1 MTEIKKRVLLI
12 NVPSRRGKSGLMV
25 PMGLLYVGGI
35 LERAGHSTKIY
46 DPHLNDENLTLFDR
60 GDYSVLDEI
69 LEKYN
74 PDIVGFGG
82 IASSYGRTKKLSGHV
97 KKRSPSTLQMAGG
110 PLASVYTLLLTN
122 TKVDVIFHG
131 ETERSLPLF
140 LKKFCDGVSWSD
152 VPGISTRCDGTMI
165 RNPLAPQIENLDDI
179 PLPAYHLIDL
189 KAYDTNMMYLLT
201 SRGCTNKCSF
211 CYRHMKGHRQN
222 SVQYVI
228 NHMKFAIDTLN
239 FSTFSL
245 LDELFNANKQWVL
258 DFCDSLEKEKI
269 TISFITSMRADK
281 VDEFLLKRL
290 KDVGCT
296 EVLYG
301 QESGSDIILNE
312 YRKGVDAKTNTATTL
327 LTRKQGLKCPV
338 QIVIGSPSETPQTIE
353 ETTKFLINLGKG
365 VLSINYLIP
374 YPETP
379 IWEYVEQHHLV
390 PDVEQYLDEIAHW
403 GGSPVLNLTRVPD
416 NIWRTW
422 SFQIKTNVRLALL
435 KKEGKTAEYLSLL
448 IVGKIALFGYSVLPK
463 KIIQFVR
470 DRKVYG

>member
-1 MTEIKKRVLLI
+1 
-12 NVPSRRGKSGLMV
+12 
-25 PMGLLYVGGI
+25 
-35 LERAGHSTKIY
+35 
-46 DPHLNDENLTLFDR
+46 
-60 GDYSVLDEI
+60 
-69 LEKYN
+69 
-74 PDIVGFGG
+74 
-82 IASSYGRTKKLSGHV
+82 
-97 KKRSPSTLQMAGG
+97 
-110 PLASVYTLLLTN
+110 
-122 TKVDVIFHG
+122 
-131 ETERSLPLF
+131 
-140 LKKFCDGVSWSD
+140 
-152 VPGISTRCDGTMI
+152 
-165 RNPLAPQIENLDDI
+165 
-179 PLPAYHLIDL
+179 
-189 KAYDTNMMYLLT
+189 
-201 SRGCTNKCSF
+201 
-211 CYRHMKGHRQN
+211 
-222 SVQYVI
+222 
-228 NHMKFAIDTLN
+228 MKFAIDTLN

-312 YRKGVDAKTNTATTL
+312 YRKGVDSKTNTATTL